1 MPLIYHGEYPPL
13 PEVETVTGEQ
23 VGGDEHMMTG
33 RKLWHLLWA
42 QLDSNFCKA
51 SVACTKFIK
60 LF

>member
-1 MPLIYHGEYPPL
+1 
-13 PEVETVTGEQ
+13 VETVTGEQ
-23 VGGDEHMMTG
+23 VGGDEHTMTG
-33 RKLWHLLWA
+33 RKLWRLLWA